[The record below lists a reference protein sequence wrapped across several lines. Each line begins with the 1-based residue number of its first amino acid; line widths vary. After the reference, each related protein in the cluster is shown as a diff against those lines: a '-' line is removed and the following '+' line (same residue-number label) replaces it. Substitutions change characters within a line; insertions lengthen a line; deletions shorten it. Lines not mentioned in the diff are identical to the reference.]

1 MKIIDMHCDTLPA
14 LLHQKRQGESYGLD
28 QNLTQISLDWM
39 QQSNYL
45 LQNFAVFIN
54 LAKTQTPLQDALEM
68 IDLFYSEMDAHHD
81 IIRPVR
87 CFADIEKNQSDGV
100 MSALL
105 TGEEGQI
112 TLGKTEFLHI
122 LYRLGMRMMTLT
134 WNHENS
140 LGYPNKRE
148 QGLKEQGIC
157 FLEEMEHLG
166 MIIDVSHLS
175 DAGFYDVL
183 AHTKK
188 PFVASHSNAR
198 SLCTAPRNLADDMIR
213 KLAKRGGIAGINFCQ
228 HFLGAPD
235 ANETYLDLAVQHMKY
250 MINLGG
256 EDFVALGSDFDGID
270 RYADI
275 PDCSIMPKLVQK
287 MKKAGL
293 TPTQIEK
300 ICYQNT
306 LRIYRELL

>member
-1 MKIIDMHCDTLPA
+1 
-14 LLHQKRQGESYGLD
+14 
-28 QNLTQISLDWM
+28 
-39 QQSNYL
+39 
-45 LQNFAVFIN
+45 
-54 LAKTQTPLQDALEM
+54 
-68 IDLFYSEMDAHHD
+68 
-81 IIRPVR
+81 
-87 CFADIEKNQSDGV
+87 
-100 MSALL
+100 
-105 TGEEGQI
+105 
-112 TLGKTEFLHI
+112 
-122 LYRLGMRMMTLT
+122 
-134 WNHENS
+134 
-140 LGYPNKRE
+140 
-148 QGLKEQGIC
+148 
-157 FLEEMEHLG
+157 